1 MKEIKIIKK
10 GTGKNREAAPLN
22 EKRTKRR
29 AAREMV
35 ANVSSWVAE
44 VHERKRN
51 EARIA
56 INELF
61 ASKPQTSES

>member
-10 GTGKNREAAPLN
+10 GTGKNREAAPQN

-35 ANVSSWVAE
+35 ANVSS
-44 VHERKRN
+44 
-51 EARIA
+51 
-56 INELF
+56 
-61 ASKPQTSES
+61 